1 MVNSTDLLANLYNAF
16 NPFEPLP
23 AGDPKY
29 VDCQDVRG
37 DADILQELGNRMQL
51 ANTNTCQLYS
61 GHRGAGKST
70 ELLRLKKYLENRQ
83 FYVVYF
89 AADEE
94 DIDSED
100 AQYTDILLACTRRLL
115 KDLKEI
121 ASPRPILDWLKDR
134 WVDLKDLALTPLE
147 FESLEVEAKLAQF
160 AKLTAN
166 LRAVPELRQK
176 IRETVNPHLISLI
189 TSLNQFLNEAKKQLP
204 NNCTQ
209 LALIVDNLDRI
220 VLVNE
225 GNRTNHEDIFLDRSE
240 QLQALDCHLIYTVPI
255 SMVYSTRATDLRDIY
270 GDPQI
275 LPMIMV
281 NTLKGEVYQPGLKKV
296 KEVIKK
302 RVRQIAPELSLE
314 TEIFDSPQTLD
325 RLCLIS
331 GGHVRNLLLL
341 TQDAIGRTEDLP
353 ILEKAVRRA
362 ITQARD
368 TYRRAVE
375 NPQWTLLAEVYRYKR
390 IINDDQYRN
399 LLFNRCV
406 LEYRYLDDDGE
417 ILRWYDVHP
426 LIKGVP
432 EFKEALFDQKLIKPD
447 ENIEGIDDTLLQAL
461 SPIAVLYK
469 EYLEKQ
475 DYAKVSQTANSAYK
489 MLENIA
495 ETLDKDSDLYRRVIA
510 LSEYWRLNRDL
521 YKLRTN

>member
-1 MVNSTDLLANLYNAF
+1 MLYFLPMVNSTDLLANLYNAF

-51 ANTNTCQLYS
+51 ANRNTCQLYS

-89 AADEE
+89 AADQE

-121 ASPRPILDWLKDR
+121 ASPDPILNWLKSR
-134 WVDLKDLALTPLE
+134 WEDLKDLAQTPIE
-147 FESLEVEAKLAQF
+147 FESLGVEAKLAQF

-166 LRAVPELRQK
+166 LRAVPELRHRIRQK
-176 IRETVNPHLISLI
+176 IDPYTVTLI
-189 TSLNQFLNEAKKQLP
+189 QVLNEFLVDAKKNLP
-204 NNCTQ
+204 TGKTQ
-209 LALIVDNLDRI
+209 LAVIVDNLDRM
-220 VLVNE
+220 VLVKDGE
-225 GNRTNHEDIFLDRSE
+225 RTNYEEVFLDRSE

-281 NTLKGEVYQPGLKKV
+281 NTLKGDIYQPGLKKV
-296 KEVIKK
+296 KEVINK

-314 TEIFDSPQTLD
+314 KEIFDNPQTLD
-325 RLCLIS
+325 RLCLMS

-341 TQDAIGRTEDLP
+341 TQDAIGRTEELP
-353 ILEKAVRRA
+353 
-362 ITQARD
+362 
-368 TYRRAVE
+368 
-375 NPQWTLLAEVYRYKR
+375 
-390 IINDDQYRN
+390 
-399 LLFNRCV
+399 
-406 LEYRYLDDDGE
+406 
-417 ILRWYDVHP
+417 
-426 LIKGVP
+426 
-432 EFKEALFDQKLIKPD
+432 
-447 ENIEGIDDTLLQAL
+447 
-461 SPIAVLYK
+461 
-469 EYLEKQ
+469 
-475 DYAKVSQTANSAYK
+475 VS
-489 MLENIA
+489 
-495 ETLDKDSDLYRRVIA
+495 
-510 LSEYWRLNRDL
+510 
-521 YKLRTN
+521 

>member
-37 DADILQELGNRMQL
+37 DADILQELGNRMQRS
-51 ANTNTCQLYS
+51 NTNTCQLYS
-61 GHRGAGKST
+61 GHKGAGKST
-70 ELLRLKKYLENRQ
+70 ELLRLKNYLENRQ
-83 FYVVYF
+83 FCVVYF

-121 ASPRPILDWLKDR
+121 ASPRPILDWLESR
-134 WVDLKDLALTPLE
+134 WEDLKDLALTPIE
-147 FESLEVEAKLAQF
+147 FEGMEVEVQLAQF

-176 IRETVNPHLISLI
+176 IRQKIDPHTVTLI
-189 TSLNQFLNEAKKQLP
+189 QVLNEFLVDAKQHLP
-204 NNCTQ
+204 KGKTQ
-209 LALIVDNLDRI
+209 LAVIVDNLDRM
-220 VLVNE
+220 VLVKN
-225 GNRTNHEDIFLDRSE
+225 GDGRTNYEEVFLDRSE

-281 NTLKGEVYQPGLKKV
+281 NTLKGDIYQPGLNKV
-296 KEVIKK
+296 KEVINK

-314 TEIFDSPQTLD
+314 KEIFDSPQTLD
-325 RLCLIS
+325 RLCLMS

-341 TQDAIGRTEDLP
+341 TQDAIGRTDELP
-353 ILEKAVRRA
+353 VSEKAVRRA

-368 TYRRAVE
+368 TYRRTVE
-375 NPQWTLLAEVYRYKR
+375 NHQWCLLAEVSCSKR
-390 IINDDQYRN
+390 IINDDLYRS
-399 LLFNRCV
+399 LMYNRCL
-406 LEYRYLDDDGE
+406 LEYRYLDDGE
-417 ILRWYDVHP
+417 MQRWYDIHP
-426 LIKGVP
+426 LIQGIP
-432 EFKEALFDQKLIKPD
+432 EFKEAVAKL
-447 ENIEGIDDTLLQAL
+447 
-461 SPIAVLYK
+461 S
-469 EYLEKQ
+469 
-475 DYAKVSQTANSAYK
+475 
-489 MLENIA
+489 
-495 ETLDKDSDLYRRVIA
+495 
-510 LSEYWRLNRDL
+510 
-521 YKLRTN
+521 

>member
-1 MVNSTDLLANLYNAF
+1 MDQNADLLTNLYNAF

-37 DADILQELGNRMQL
+37 DADILQELGNRMRL

-61 GHRGAGKST
+61 GHKGAGKST
-70 ELLRLKKYLENRQ
+70 ELLRLKNYLENRQ

-100 AQYTDILLACTRRLL
+100 AKYTDILLACTRRLL
-115 KDLKEI
+115 KDLTGI

-134 WVDLKDLALTPLE
+134 WVDLKDLALTPIE
-147 FESLEVEAKLAQF
+147 FEKMAVEVQLAQF

-176 IRETVNPHLISLI
+176 IRQKIDPHTVTLI
-189 TSLNQFLNEAKKQLP
+189 QVLNEFLVDAKQHLP
-204 NNCTQ
+204 NGYNK
-209 LALIVDNLDRI
+209 LAVIVDNLDRM
-220 VLVNE
+220 VLVKD
-225 GNRTNHEDIFLDRSE
+225 GDGRTNYEEVFLDRSE

-281 NTLKGEVYQPGLKKV
+281 NTLKGEVSQPGLKKV
-296 KEVIKK
+296 QEVINK

-314 TEIFDSPQTLD
+314 TEIFDSPETLD
-325 RLCLIS
+325 KLCLMS

-341 TQDAIGRTEDLP
+341 TQDAIGRTEELP
-353 ILEKAVRRA
+353 VSEKAVRRA

-368 TYRRAVE
+368 TYRRTVE
-375 NPQWTLLAEVYRYKR
+375 NHQWCLLAEVSCSKR
-390 IINDDQYRN
+390 IINDDLYRS
-399 LLFNRCV
+399 LMYNRCL
-406 LEYRYLDDDGE
+406 LEYRYLDDEGE
-417 ILRWYDVHP
+417 MQRWYDIHP
-426 LIKGVP
+426 LIQGIP
-432 EFKEALFDQKLIKPD
+432 EFKEAVAKL
-447 ENIEGIDDTLLQAL
+447 
-461 SPIAVLYK
+461 S
-469 EYLEKQ
+469 
-475 DYAKVSQTANSAYK
+475 
-489 MLENIA
+489 
-495 ETLDKDSDLYRRVIA
+495 
-510 LSEYWRLNRDL
+510 
-521 YKLRTN
+521 

>member
-1 MVNSTDLLANLYNAF
+1 MVNSPDLLSQLYNAF

-37 DADILQELGNRMQL
+37 DADILQELGNRMRLSDQ
-51 ANTNTCQLYS
+51 NTYQLYS

-121 ASPRPILDWLKDR
+121 ASPRPILDWLKNR
-134 WVDLKDLALTPLE
+134 WEDVKDLVQTPIE
-147 FESLEVEAKLAQF
+147 FDSLAIEAQLSQF

-176 IRETVNPHLISLI
+176 IRQKINPHTVTLI
-189 TSLNQFLNEAKKQLP
+189 QVLNEFLGDAKQNLP
-204 NNCTQ
+204 NGYTK
-209 LALIVDNLDRI
+209 LAVIVDNLDRM
-220 VLVNE
+220 VLVKDGE
-225 GNRTNHEDIFLDRSE
+225 RTNYDEVFLDRSE
-240 QLQALDCHLIYTVPI
+240 QLQALDCHLVYTLPI
-255 SMVYSTRATDLRDIY
+255 SMLYSTRATDLRDIY
-270 GDPQI
+270 GECLT

-281 NTLKGEVYQPGLKKV
+281 KTIQGDVYQPGINKV
-296 KEVIKK
+296 KEVINK
-302 RVRQIAPELSLE
+302 RVRYIAPELSLDKD
-314 TEIFDSPQTLD
+314 IFDSPQTLEK
-325 RLCLIS
+325 LCLMS

-353 ILEKAVRRA
+353 ITENAVRRA

-375 NPQWTLLAEVYRYKR
+375 NSQWCLLAEVSRTKR
-390 IINDDQYRN
+390 IVNDDEYRK
-399 LLFNRCV
+399 LMYNRCL
-406 LEYRYLDDDGE
+406 LEYRYMDDEGE
-417 ILRWYDVHP
+417 MQRWYDIHP
-426 LIKGVP
+426 LIQGVT
-432 EFKEALFDQKLIKPD
+432 EFKEAVAKL
-447 ENIEGIDDTLLQAL
+447 L
-461 SPIAVLYK
+461 
-469 EYLEKQ
+469 
-475 DYAKVSQTANSAYK
+475 
-489 MLENIA
+489 
-495 ETLDKDSDLYRRVIA
+495 
-510 LSEYWRLNRDL
+510 
-521 YKLRTN
+521 

>member
-1 MVNSTDLLANLYNAF
+1 LLYFLPMVNSTDLLANLYNAF

-37 DADILQELGNRMQL
+37 DADIEQELGNRMRL

-121 ASPRPILDWLKDR
+121 ASPRPILNWLKSR
-134 WVDLKDLALTPLE
+134 WEDLKDLAQTPIE
-147 FESLEVEAKLAQF
+147 FESLEVETQLAQF

-176 IRETVNPHLISLI
+176 IRQKVDPYTVTLI
-189 TSLNQFLNEAKKQLP
+189 QVLNEFLVDAKQHLP
-204 NNCTQ
+204 NGYNK
-209 LALIVDNLDRI
+209 LAVIVDNLDRM
-220 VLVNE
+220 VLVKDGE
-225 GNRTNHEDIFLDRSE
+225 RTNYEEVFLDRSE

-296 KEVIKK
+296 KEVINK

-314 TEIFDSPQTLD
+314 KEIFDSPETLD
-325 RLCLIS
+325 RLCLMS

-341 TQDAIGRTEDLP
+341 TQDAIGRTEELP
-353 ILEKAVRRA
+353 ISEKAVRRA

-375 NPQWTLLAEVYRYKR
+375 NHQWCLLAEVSCSKR
-390 IINDDQYRN
+390 IINDDLYRS
-399 LLFNRCV
+399 LMYNRCL

-417 ILRWYDVHP
+417 MQRWYDIHP
-426 LIKGVP
+426 LIQGIP
-432 EFKEALFDQKLIKPD
+432 EFKEAVAKL
-447 ENIEGIDDTLLQAL
+447 
-461 SPIAVLYK
+461 S
-469 EYLEKQ
+469 
-475 DYAKVSQTANSAYK
+475 
-489 MLENIA
+489 
-495 ETLDKDSDLYRRVIA
+495 
-510 LSEYWRLNRDL
+510 
-521 YKLRTN
+521 

>member
-1 MVNSTDLLANLYNAF
+1 MVNSPDLLSQLYNAF

-37 DADILQELGNRMQL
+37 DADILQELGNRMRLSDQ
-51 ANTNTCQLYS
+51 NTYQLYS

-121 ASPRPILDWLKDR
+121 ASPRPILDWLKNR
-134 WVDLKDLALTPLE
+134 WEDVKDLVQTPIE
-147 FESLEVEAKLAQF
+147 FDSLAIEAQLSQF

-176 IRETVNPHLISLI
+176 IRQKINPHTVTLI
-189 TSLNQFLNEAKKQLP
+189 QVLNEFLGDAKQHLP
-204 NNCTQ
+204 NGYTK
-209 LALIVDNLDRI
+209 LAVIVDNLDRM
-220 VLVNE
+220 VLVKDGE
-225 GNRTNHEDIFLDRSE
+225 RTNYDEVFLDRSE
-240 QLQALDCHLIYTVPI
+240 QLQALDCHLVYTLPI
-255 SMVYSTRATDLRDIY
+255 SMLYSTRATDLRDIY
-270 GDPQI
+270 GECLT

-281 NTLKGEVYQPGLKKV
+281 KTIQGDVYQPGINKV
-296 KEVIKK
+296 KEVINR
-302 RVRQIAPELSLE
+302 RVRHIAPELSLDKD
-314 TEIFDSPQTLD
+314 IFDSPQTLEK
-325 RLCLIS
+325 LCLMS

-341 TQDAIGRTEDLP
+341 TQDAIGRSEELP
-353 ILEKAVRRA
+353 ITENAVRRA

-375 NPQWTLLAEVYRYKR
+375 NSQWCLLAEVSRTKR
-390 IINDDQYRN
+390 IVNDDEYRK
-399 LLFNRCV
+399 LMYNRCL
-406 LEYRYLDDDGE
+406 LEYRYLDDEGE
-417 ILRWYDVHP
+417 MQRWYDIHP
-426 LIKGVP
+426 LIQGVT
-432 EFKEALFDQKLIKPD
+432 EFKEAVAKLP
-447 ENIEGIDDTLLQAL
+447 
-461 SPIAVLYK
+461 
-469 EYLEKQ
+469 
-475 DYAKVSQTANSAYK
+475 
-489 MLENIA
+489 
-495 ETLDKDSDLYRRVIA
+495 
-510 LSEYWRLNRDL
+510 
-521 YKLRTN
+521 